1 MYIMTEIINLVYN
14 LFATPFFAC
23 ENCNLDIK
31 KLEKECL
38 DFMSK
43 TPSADFSNVG
53 GYQGQDFENDDLF
66 EFIKN
71 NLPADENKP
80 IKQFRIASWVNVNK
94 QDNYNSRHHHDPHA
108 GTFLSGV
115 FYVKCPPDCG
125 AIRFYDPRPHIDTA
139 PDMQYFYDS
148 KTHFKIFPQE
158 NMLLMFPS
166 WLEHD
171 VEPNKSKKERISI
184 SFNIL
189 DIEY

>member
-1 MYIMTEIINLVYN
+1 
-14 LFATPFFAC
+14 
-23 ENCNLDIK
+23 
-31 KLEKECL
+31 
-38 DFMSK
+38 MSK

-66 EFIKN
+66 EFIRN
-71 NLPADENKP
+71 NLPQVKERP
-80 IKQFRIASWVNVNK
+80 IKQFRIASWLNVNK
-94 QDNYNSRHHHDPHA
+94 QYNYNSRHHHDPHV

-148 KTHFKIFPQE
+148 KTHFEIFPKE

-171 VEPNKSKKERISI
+171 VEPNKSKEERISI